1 MGFCMFGYRNNGAL
15 MNKRNIVILSI
26 IVLLLF
32 TQSFA
37 SVLIESGSYGEIFP
51 ANNGDMHVLI
61 RNDNS
66 SYIYYSSE
74 GVVKDIPLGVSD
86 SSIYFETACS
96 DGEEGVYV
104 LYNYTENKT
113 LYAQH
118 FNSSGETIWDAP
130 GIIVDTYTHFI
141 AFATS
146 ALTPTDDFLVI
157 YDNIT
162 PMVGQPYVDYD
173 GLLKTISTEGIISSP
188 VGESEYYHDLEIEMH
203 YDQNTLYVKK
213 WAASYITPIFG
224 DTIMV
229 GDTLNSGILEFD
241 CDDHGYLFG
250 IRLRE
255 GTHDTLELRRYDDQ
269 LHAIWE
275 TPIECYV
282 GFSKRLSD
290 PIYVRPEI
298 MANTD
303 GSVTIY
309 PGEYSYSNQNVS
321 RVDSSGEYIFSDLE
335 IDVVLDAISI
345 EDGSNLFLENHRQND
360 STRAVQLVKVSVN
373 GDILFSSILRYGNI
387 WKGSIIENTDGSFA
401 TTLIYGDTIAIDKIS
416 SSGEVLVGVKDITTP
431 ADFTLSQNYPN
442 PLNPTTMISYELPEA
457 QNISLQIFDIT
468 GRLVETLYNGYKEAG
483 HWDVTWNASDQSSG
497 VYIYRL
503 QVGDQSFSK
512 KMVVL
517 K

>member
-1 MGFCMFGYRNNGAL
+1 MF
-15 MNKRNIVILSI
+15 KRIILFATT
-26 IVLLLF
+26 VLFSLA
-32 TQSFA
+32 SVFA
-37 SVLIESGSYGEIFP
+37 SVLIENGSYGEIFP
-51 ANNGDMHVLI
+51 AENGDMHILI

-66 SYIYYSSE
+66 SYIFYSGGRIIKE
-74 GVVKDIPLGVSD
+74 VPLGISD

-118 FNSSGETIWDAP
+118 FNSSGEAIWDAP
-130 GIIVDTYTHFI
+130 GIMVDTYTNFI

-173 GLLKTISTEGIISSP
+173 GLLKTISSEGTVNSP
-188 VGESEYYHDLEIEMH
+188 VGEGEYYHDLEIELH
-203 YDQNTLYVKK
+203 CNQNTLYVKK

-416 SSGEVLVGVKDITTP
+416 SSGEVLVGVKDIKTP

-442 PLNPTTMISYELPEA
+442 PLNPTTTISYDLPES
-457 QNISLQIFDIT
+457 QDIKLQVFDIT
-468 GRLVETLYNGYKEAG
+468 GRLVETLVNGHKEAG
-483 HWDVTWNASDQSSG
+483 HWDATWDASDQSSG
-497 VYIYRL
+497 IYIYTLKYGEKLISR
-503 QVGDQSFSK
+503 
-512 KMVVL
+512 KML
-517 K
+517 LIK

>member
-1 MGFCMFGYRNNGAL
+1 MFWYRIKEAL
-15 MNKRNIVILSI
+15 MNKRNIAIFSI

-37 SVLIESGSYGEIFP
+37 SVLIKNGSYGEIFP
-51 ANNGDMHVLI
+51 AENGDMHIFI
-61 RNDNS
+61 RSDNS
-66 SYIYYSSE
+66 SYIFYSGGRIIKE
-74 GVVKDIPLGVSD
+74 IPLGISD

-104 LYNYTENKT
+104 LYNYTKNKT

-118 FNSSGETIWDAP
+118 FNSSGEAIWDAP
-130 GIIVDTYTHFI
+130 GIMVDTYTHFI

-162 PMVGQPYVDYD
+162 PTVGQPYVDYD
-173 GLLKTISTEGIISSP
+173 GLLKTISSEGTVNSP
-188 VGESEYYHDLEIEMH
+188 VGEGEYYHDLEIELH
-203 YDQNTLYVKK
+203 CDQNTLYVKK

-241 CDDHGYLFG
+241 CDDHGYLYG

-255 GTHDTLELRRYDDQ
+255 GTYDTLELRRYDDQ

-282 GFSKRLSD
+282 GFGKNSSD

-298 MANTD
+298 MTNTD
-303 GSVTIY
+303 GGVTIY
-309 PGEYSYSNQNVS
+309 PGKYSYSNQNVS
-321 RVDSSGEYIFSDLE
+321 RVDSSGEYIFRDLE
-335 IDVVLDAISI
+335 VDVVLDAISI
-345 EDGSNLFLENHRQND
+345 EDGSNLFLENHRQDD

-387 WKGSIIENTDGSFA
+387 WEGSIIENTDGSFA
-401 TTLIYGDTIAIDKIS
+401 TILMLDDSIAVDKIS
-416 SSGEVLVGVKDITTP
+416 QTGEILVGVKDVTKP

-442 PLNPTTMISYELPEA
+442 PLNPTTTISYDLPEA
-457 QNISLQIFDIT
+457 QEISLQVFDVT

-483 HWDVTWNASDQSSG
+483 HWDVTWNAGNQTSG
-497 VYIYRL
+497 IYIYRL
-503 QVGDQSFSK
+503 QVGDQHISR
-512 KMVVL
+512 KML
-517 K
+517 LIK